1 MSAAEIAAVK
11 EGAGDGLS
19 AFDLQLINAADELLR
34 DKFISAMT
42 WKKLA
47 ERYTTLQLM
56 EVVGLVGCY
65 TTMAMVTKTFAIQI
79 EESESTTETLAA
91 LRQNPYT
98 TRKEIGRTSRMKKR
112 C

>member
-1 MSAAEIAAVK
+1 MSAAEMAAVK

-42 WKKLA
+42 WTKLT

-65 TTMAMVTKTFAIQI
+65 PTMAMVTKTFEIQI
-79 EESESTTETLAA
+79 EGSEATAEHPAA
-91 LRQNPYT
+91 FRQY
-98 TRKEIGRTSRMKKR
+98 KIGRASV
-112 C
+112 